1 MSRVWLQKVSVPTR
15 KHAICRGPLL
25 PSCSRSRTEVMAPL
39 HQLSTVLDVENH
51 VLGVLRTP
59 RARADSGNVSSFADS
74 SKICSKVPG
83 SLSIAGRDGIV
94 SCTSSSAGGV
104 NRHLQLLSGIV
115 THTNCHQGCHQHP
128 CNKEPIF
135 LPCTK
140 VLGTSHAR
148 KSTRIV
154 RASGSLHLTRRPPS
168 CWRRAPLALW
178 IPRSRNGILCP
189 GYLIGHA

>member
-1 MSRVWLQKVSVPTR
+1 MQSVE
-15 KHAICRGPLL
+15 GLSSL
-25 PSCSRSRTEVMAPL
+25 PAAVVELKLWHHSVNFRLFSMWRIT
-39 HQLSTVLDVENH
+39 ST
-51 VLGVLRTP
+51 GVLRTLC
-59 RARADSGNVSSFADS
+59 ARVDSGNVSSCADS

-83 SLSIAGRDGIV
+83 SLSVAGRDTIV
-94 SCTSSSAGGV
+94 SCTASSAGGV

-115 THTNCHQGCHQHP
+115 THANCHQGCHQHP

-140 VLGTSHAR
+140 VLGASHAW

-154 RASGSLHLTRRPPS
+154 RDFWKWLHLTRRPPS
-168 CWRRAPLALW
+168 CWRRAPLDVW
-178 IPRSRNGILCP
+178 IPGSRNGILCP

>member
-1 MSRVWLQKVSVPTR
+1 MQSVEGFSSRPAAVVELKLWHHSVNFRLFSMWRITSS
-15 KHAICRGPLL
+15 GF
-25 PSCSRSRTEVMAPL
+25 
-39 HQLSTVLDVENH
+39 
-51 VLGVLRTP
+51 LRTLC
-59 RARADSGNVSSFADS
+59 ARADSGNVSSCADS

-83 SLSIAGRDGIV
+83 SLSVAGRDGIV

-128 CNKEPIF
+128 CNKEQIF
-135 LPCTK
+135 LPCAK

-154 RASGSLHLTRRPPS
+154 RTSGSLHLTRRPPS